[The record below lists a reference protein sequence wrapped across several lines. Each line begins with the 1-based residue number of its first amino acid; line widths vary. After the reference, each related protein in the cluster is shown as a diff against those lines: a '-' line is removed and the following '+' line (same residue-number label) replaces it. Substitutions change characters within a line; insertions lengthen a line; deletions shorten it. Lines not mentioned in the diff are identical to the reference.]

1 MRAPKGDP
9 LISSSGTDPTSTV
22 DPQPV
27 QPISGQ
33 SVYGKLPP
41 SPLRGFIGRAAER
54 TEISQALDPIG
65 QRMVILLYG
74 AEGIGK
80 TALAVQ
86 AAHDLT
92 ANGRFAHTIYS
103 SFAGGGNAETAL
115 YELGSVLVGDVF
127 DANDDGKTT
136 IVHQKLSLLSTLLIW
151 DHLEALLPEGD
162 APISELLLRSLV
174 QLGIELVQGTDSRL
188 LLIAEKPLPNFTIT
202 QEIYILPELR
212 VLPADDAMQLLVS
225 VAPDMLSAED
235 LQVIVKTSGCQPIAI
250 NVLASLL
257 YHFTLQQVFDLI
269 DQAAPGARSAGLWG
283 GLQAN
288 DIVLGACWQTLTEP
302 AQKGVNGLGIF
313 SVGGMERLINQLEG
327 LDAESWRRFRVLT
340 AQAGLITTEQVEPL
354 AIPYLRIHP
363 ALMHYALRHLTRETR
378 AHLHAWYCGSYLG
391 LLKWIGE
398 HEQRMG
404 ISLRFLL
411 WRELPNFRR
420 AFGILL
426 GSQQLS
432 FIQEYSQVFGYLIQP
447 FGLQEEIHAIAEVMR
462 TLMQTALP
470 KEGPLSRPGVLFVLD
485 QVGKMIDSGKAAD
498 ALAILKPVCQR
509 IERDDQL
516 TYQGEEAKQDRARAN
531 HLLGKTL
538 IATGAPSLAL
548 GALLRALKLYDELA
562 SKTGVRTD
570 LLALLCDLTELTLAS
585 REYAQARQIGERALI
600 LAIELHDTAYLGR
613 LNYALA
619 VICYN
624 QGDKECTKQ
633 YADSAMQCFE
643 PENNTGGQA
652 EVWRLLATLCM
663 QDGNSAEACKQLQQ
677 ALELA
682 RNAEMPQMVADTL
695 VRLGQVL
702 VKEDRLAE
710 AETSFM
716 QALVLFQN
724 HNARPAQTTTEVSLG
739 EVLLKEGQIASAR
752 SHAEAARALA
762 EGMGSIAQPWVIF
775 DLLERIAIAEDDAAR
790 ALVWR
795 RRARESL
802 AESPQADA
810 ILVRWRPLL
819 QKLAAVCDGEVLD
832 DDTLAGLEKM
842 EAEAENPD
850 LFVAIWRVLGG
861 ERGSDLYESLGMAQA
876 VLVKRLLD
884 GIGHPELLAEP
895 ASPEPNG
902 ASQQQQPQF
911 TIDQFMTTVK
921 AAINGDPQAK
931 AVTETFLQALSS
943 EQAPQTL
950 RDFANATRRVLA
962 GDKNPAVTQ
971 GLPLELA
978 QVITALMAALNES
991 KLN

>member
-1 MRAPKGDP
+1 M
-9 LISSSGTDPTSTV
+9 ISSSGSDPTSV
-22 DPQPV
+22 ADPQAG

-33 SVYGKLPP
+33 STYGRMPP
-41 SPLRGFIGRAAER
+41 SPLRGFIGRGAER
-54 TEISQALDPIG
+54 MELSQALAPFS
-65 QRMVILLYG
+65 QQKVLLLYG

-80 TALAVQ
+80 TALTVQ
-86 AAHDLT
+86 VAHDLV
-92 ANGRFAHTIYS
+92 ANGRFAHTVYS
-103 SFAGGGNAETAL
+103 SFAGGGNADAAL
-115 YELGSVLVGDVF
+115 YELGSVLVGETF
-127 DANDDGKTT
+127 DANDDGKS
-136 IVHQKLSLLSTLLIW
+136 IAVHQKLSQSSTLLIW

-162 APISELLLRSLV
+162 APISDLLLRSLV
-174 QLGIELVQGTDSRL
+174 QLGIELVQDTDSQL
-188 LLIAEKPLPNFTIT
+188 ILIAEKPQPNFTIA
-202 QEIYILPELR
+202 QGINILPELK

-225 VAPDMLSAED
+225 VAPDTLSAED
-235 LQVIVKTSGCQPIAI
+235 LQAIVKTSGFQPIAI
-250 NVLASLL
+250 TVLASLL
-257 YHFTLQQVFDLI
+257 HHFTLQQVFDLI
-269 DQAAPGARSAGLWG
+269 DQAVPGARGAGLWG

-288 DIVLGACWQTLTEP
+288 DMVLGACWQTLTEP
-302 AQKGVNGLGIF
+302 AQQGLNGLGIF

-340 AQAGLITTEQVEPL
+340 TQAGLVTQEQVEPL
-354 AIPYLRIHP
+354 SIPYLRIHP
-363 ALMHYALRHLTRETR
+363 ALLHYALRHLTRETR

-420 AFGILL
+420 AFGLL
-426 GSQQLS
+426 LASQQLS
-432 FIQEYSQVFGYLIQP
+432 FIQEYSQVFGYLITP
-447 FGLQEEIHAIAEVMR
+447 FGLLQEIQAIAEVMH

-485 QVGKMIDSGKAAD
+485 QVGKMIDSNKPSD
-498 ALAILKPVCQR
+498 ALAILKPICQR

-531 HLLGKTL
+531 HLLGKALT
-538 IATGAPSLAL
+538 ASGAHPLAL
-548 GALLRALKLYDELA
+548 GAMLRALKLYDELS
-562 SKTGVRTD
+562 SKTAVRTD
-570 LLALLCDLTELTLAS
+570 LLALLCDLTEMIMAA
-585 REYAQARQIGERALI
+585 REYAQAGQIGERALL
-600 LAIELHDTAYLGR
+600 LATELHDVTTLGR
-613 LNYALA
+613 LNYELA
-619 VICYN
+619 VIAYN
-624 QGDKECTKQ
+624 QGDKERTKQ
-633 YADSAMQCFE
+633 YADSALQSLE

-652 EVWRLLATLCM
+652 EVWRLLATLSI
-663 QDGNSAEACKQLQQ
+663 QDGNSAETCRQLQR

-682 RNAEMPQMVADTL
+682 RQAEMPQMVADTL
-695 VRLGQVL
+695 VRLGHVL

-716 QALVLFQN
+716 QALVLFQE
-724 HNARPAQTTTEVSLG
+724 HNARPSQATTEVSLG
-739 EVLLKEGQIASAR
+739 ELLLKEGQVASAR

-762 EGMGSIAQPWVIF
+762 EGVGSIAQPWVIF
-775 DLLERIAIAEDDAAR
+775 DLLERIAIAEDDATR

-810 ILVRWRPLL
+810 IMVRWRPLL
-819 QKLAAVCDGEVLD
+819 QKLAAVCDGEALED
-832 DDTLAGLEKM
+832 ETLASLEKM
-842 EAEAENPD
+842 EAEADNPE

-876 VLVKRLLD
+876 VLVKRLL
-884 GIGHPELLAEP
+884 GAIGHPELLAEP
-895 ASPEPNG
+895 ASPDTSG
-902 ASQQQQPQF
+902 ASQQPQPEF

-921 AAINGDPQAK
+921 AAINGDQQAK
-931 AVTETFLQALSS
+931 TVTETFLQALSS

-962 GDKNPAVTQ
+962 GDKSLAVTQ
-971 GLPLELA
+971 GLPPELA